1 MKGLS
6 RHQRLKGFLE
16 VVFSKLAGAI
26 DTYAPIGSPGSTSL
40 HSAAA
45 IGHTNVVCMLGGVH
59 RST

>member
-6 RHQRLKGFLE
+6 RHQRLKRFLE
-16 VVFSKLAGAI
+16 VVFSKLAL

-45 IGHTNVVCMLGGVH
+45 IGHTNIVCTLGEVH